1 MDALFWAT
9 LGLLLAASCAGLVHV
24 GRRAWRL
31 WQAFVSFAAGTG
43 GGLDKLVAAAD
54 RLAAHA
60 ATTTER
66 AEELADAVERLQA
79 SRRRLRVLQDA
90 AGEVSDTV
98 RAAFLFAPQK

>member
-1 MDALFWAT
+1 MHAFFWAA
-9 LGLLLAASCAGLVHV
+9 LGLLVAASCVGLAHV
-24 GRRAWRL
+24 LRRGWRL

-43 GGLDKLVAAAD
+43 GGLDRLAAAAD

-60 ATTTER
+60 ASTTER
-66 AEELADAVERLQA
+66 SEELVVAVERLQA

-90 AGEVSDTV
+90 AGEVADTV